1 VSEARVLTGD
11 GYQVYNLLASVLNTL
26 QVRSTGVRYLTNR
39 PVFWYNVWLTVSL
52 KTGQATNES
61 PVFYAVFVLTSL
73 RLMTQHLITFNKILL
88 TKGNFSCTK
97 CTKMVFVFGRGSAS
111 DPAERATTILL
122 IS

>member
-1 VSEARVLTGD
+1 MLTGD

-26 QVRSTGVRYLTNR
+26 QVRLTGVRYLTNR
-39 PVFWYNVWLTVSL
+39 PVFWYNVRLTISL

-73 RLMTQHLITFNKILL
+73 RLMTQHSITFNKILL